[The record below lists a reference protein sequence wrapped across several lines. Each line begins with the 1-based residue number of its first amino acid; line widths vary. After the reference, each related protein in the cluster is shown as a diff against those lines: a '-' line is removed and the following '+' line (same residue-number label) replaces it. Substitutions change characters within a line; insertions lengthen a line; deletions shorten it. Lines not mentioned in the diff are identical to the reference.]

1 MARKEKVISSYW
13 PEYTNASHN
22 LDMKEQITVTD
33 VHISLRWLPSLFLFF
48 IKNGESEKSKQ
59 N

>member
-33 VHISLRWLPSLFLFF
+33 VHISLR
-48 IKNGESEKSKQ
+48 
-59 N
+59 